1 MTPCSEEP
9 RKRVLIAEVSMA
21 TREGCIVAKERGE
34 FMAVE
39 Y

>member
-1 MTPCSEEP
+1 MTPCSEEGANC
-9 RKRVLIAEVSMA
+9 RVSVA
-21 TREGCIVAKERGE
+21 TREGYIVAKERGE